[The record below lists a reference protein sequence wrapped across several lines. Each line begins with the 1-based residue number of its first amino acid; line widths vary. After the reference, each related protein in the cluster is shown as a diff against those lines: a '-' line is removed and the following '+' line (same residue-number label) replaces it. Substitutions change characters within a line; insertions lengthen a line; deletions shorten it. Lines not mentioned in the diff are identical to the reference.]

1 MEFNDR
7 YEQAQSYH
15 NLGIVAAE
23 QRQWEQAEGY
33 YQKALEI
40 YMEFN
45 DRYEQAKTYHNLG
58 VLAKEQRQWEQARD
72 YFLKALEIFVA
83 YQDSYR
89 LGIVLSSLGLLW
101 RSSGDAELPDSVA
114 EVMGITQEEAMELL
128 RAVEGEE
135 KT

>member
-1 MEFNDR
+1 
-7 YEQAQSYH
+7 
-15 NLGIVAAE
+15 
-23 QRQWEQAEGY
+23 
-33 YQKALEI
+33 
-40 YMEFN
+40 MEFN